1 MTLVANTRMYAV
13 TPAAKAAWQT
23 LFEWVARRSQ
33 TELRLVDHDPPLLLS
48 DLWSRDDLGA
58 VMMCGLPLAR
68 RRTPPVI
75 LGQCVPSLPRY
86 AGRAVYVTDIVVS
99 ADAPFKTLAD
109 TFGHRAG
116 YTVKDSQ
123 SGYYAFRHHL
133 LTHHPSTPEPYASIT
148 GGLMNARGV
157 ICAIVEGR
165 IDVGPLDGYVHDL
178 LRRSD
183 PDFARQVRIVART
196 EPTPMPAIVAT
207 ADLDDDTIQRLRS
220 SFAQAAHAPELQ
232 EARDLLLLAD
242 FALPTART
250 FEVLKT
256 RSQWVDDAP
265 EWP

>member
-13 TPAAKAAWQT
+13 TPAAKAAWQR
-23 LFEWVARRSQ
+23 LFEWVAVRAR
-33 TELRLVDHDPPLLLS
+33 TDLLLVDHDPPLLLA

-58 VMMCGLPLAR
+58 VMMCGLPLSR
-68 RRTPPVI
+68 RQTPPVV
-75 LGQCVPSLPRY
+75 LAQCVPSLPRY
-86 AGRAVYVTDIVVS
+86 AQRAVYVTDIVVAAGAS
-99 ADAPFKTLAD
+99 FETLTD

-116 YTVKDSQ
+116 YTLKDSQ

-133 LTHHPSTPEPYASIT
+133 LTHHAATPQPYTNIT

-157 ICAIVEGR
+157 IRAIVDGR

-183 PDFARQVRIVART
+183 LDFARQVRIISRT

-207 ADLDDDTIQRLRS
+207 ADLDGDTIQRLRD
-220 SFAQAAHAPELQ
+220 SFAEAARAPEL
-232 EARDLLLLAD
+232 AGPRDTLLLAG
-242 FALPTART
+242 FTLPTAKT
-250 FEVLKT
+250 FDILKA
-256 RSQWVDDAP
+256 RAELVDDAP